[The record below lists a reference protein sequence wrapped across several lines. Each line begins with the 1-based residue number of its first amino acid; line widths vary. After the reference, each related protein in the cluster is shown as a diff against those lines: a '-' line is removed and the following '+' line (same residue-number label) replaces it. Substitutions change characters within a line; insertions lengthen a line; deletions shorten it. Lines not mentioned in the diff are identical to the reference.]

1 MHKLWKQK
9 PHRNWRERCGKRNNR
24 WKFIDSDN
32 MHAFFCFVLW
42 MKLAWR
48 ILRMRKIEFFFSLL
62 FRRWLVAGERDRS
75 RVTDYL
81 DSNWWRRFS
90 ISYHLIAYS
99 NRHTNSPPSQINH
112 QLYHFSSSI
121 PNLKWNRNSKS
132 DRWGAY
138 VCVVR
143 VKNMLCSYT
152 VCFSFG
158 LARTRWKFINFAFKA
173 RTEWNVY
180 VYKSMPLLLLFLLC
194 ALFFSVLL
202 FRTNERKCF
211 FQQTCTHFDG
221 CIRRLS
227 DSAFS
232 FTLYSILDSI
242 IILIHSIRDLSAT
255 HSVHSSSSSNTQPHG
270 CMFFLHA
277 ENWFTFLPM
286 FCARCADFSL
296 FCPFSNSNRNLI
308 SQCADCVCCAHTTP
322 TTSQHQFTYIQF
334 SKRNK
339 IWNIYI

>member
-138 VCVVR
+138 VCVCV
-143 VKNMLCSYT
+143 LC
-152 VCFSFG
+152 V
-158 LARTRWKFINFAFKA
+158 WKICYAATPFAFHLDWLERVENSSILLLKHVPNETCTCINQCRFCFYFFCA
-173 RTEWNVY
+173 HYFFPSYCFVRMKESVSFSRHALTLMVASVGWATRHFLLHFI
-180 VYKSMPLLLLFLLC
+180 PFWILLLF
-194 ALFFSVLL
+194 
-202 FRTNERKCF
+202 
-211 FQQTCTHFDG
+211 
-221 CIRRLS
+221 
-227 DSAFS
+227 
-232 FTLYSILDSI
+232 
-242 IILIHSIRDLSAT
+242 
-255 HSVHSSSSSNTQPHG
+255 
-270 CMFFLHA
+270 
-277 ENWFTFLPM
+277 
-286 FCARCADFSL
+286 
-296 FCPFSNSNRNLI
+296 
-308 SQCADCVCCAHTTP
+308 
-322 TTSQHQFTYIQF
+322 
-334 SKRNK
+334 
-339 IWNIYI
+339 